1 MIRFSALRRTG
12 LVLAALL
19 AAQPALAQDKTKPA
33 MPPAPPPSAFAVS
46 PPTIAN
52 PQPDHPAYADV
63 IAAIESTVDMNALIA
78 NALGAVKRQMLS
90 DPNLALAEQMSPGL
104 VDEII
109 AGMRP
114 VIDRH
119 NARVTAAYRPRM
131 AALTADYLTPEEAV
145 TVAAFYRSDVGRKL
159 MGGVA
164 AGLDFDRTIAGAM
177 KDQQVSE
184 ADVQADIISAVGK
197 GMQAMDANDMA
208 AMAKMSLENPALTKL
223 TLIAGPMQR
232 LRTQMENEPLLP
244 EDDAEILKVVEAV
257 FAKRFPE

>member
-12 LVLAALL
+12 LVLAMLL

-33 MPPAPPPSAFAVS
+33 MPPAPPSVFDVTA
-46 PPTIAN
+46 PTIAN

-78 NALGAVKRQMLS
+78 NAMGAVKRQMLA
-90 DPNLALAEQMSPGL
+90 DPNLAIAEQMSPGL
-104 VDEII
+104 VDEIL

-119 NARVTAAYRPRM
+119 NTRVTAAYRPRM

-164 AGLDFDRTIAGAM
+164 SGLDFDRTIAGAM
-177 KDQQVSE
+177 QDQQVSE
-184 ADVQADIISAVGK
+184 ADVQADIMSAVGK
-197 GMQAMDANDMA
+197 GMQSLDASDMA
-208 AMAKMSLENPALTKL
+208 TMGKMAQESPALLKL

-257 FAKRFPE
+257 FAKRFPD